1 MAGLPPPPP
10 IILCPPTHERFAMT
24 NVFTLDALRAETKK
38 KYAPVL
44 IGISDDLVVEL
55 KPLLKLGQKTRE
67 KVVDAVKEMEDLPE
81 IDEDDEDAEEMAE
94 EASELACEVI
104 AKVFRLIATHPKK
117 LIAAL
122 DEETDPQIRAELY
135 AAVLRT
141 WTRETQL
148 GEAASSPA

>member
-1 MAGLPPPPP
+1 
-10 IILCPPTHERFAMT
+10 MT

-38 KYAPVL
+38 KYATVL
-44 IGISDDLVVEL
+44 IGISDDLIVEL

-67 KVVDAVKEMEDLPE
+67 KVIEAVKEMEDLPE
-81 IDEDDEDAEEMAE
+81 IEDDEDAEELADE
-94 EASELACEVI
+94 YSELICDVV

-122 DEETDPQIRAELY
+122 NEESDPQIRAELY

-141 WTRETQL
+141 WMRETQL